1 MSMNVT
7 VRSVLLMVVASMAIA
22 VACGTATA
30 SEFSYNPD
38 PHETAWTS
46 QSAPEHTD
54 PIEPSPYLVD
64 PIAPCTPIE
73 NGTVDPCERRLY
85 DWWCCEIYL
94 YRSPAPWWPPDIP
107 WDAYEKLSITNGAA
121 YHHAFSVV
129 RATVIPDSTR
139 CIPVSG
145 WLFSTVK
152 TRTATPKYVPEP
164 VQENCF
170 VDVRVNEYYF
180 ARGPKELTLL
190 LDRQQSWTHDFDSV
204 SEHREFLVKQFAQFE
219 GYEFV
224 LELIAPGNL
233 LVRTW
238 RVGSAWD
245 VQRKSDGSVVAVDRL
260 AKAYA
265 DSPEWL
271 HKVELPLSELRE
283 QVRRANDEKLAKYD
297 GRVGEGSNLPSVI
310 HDIGDASLMRWML
323 DQDAWTLSVDATPM
337 APPPAPGEDDLFNPG
352 FNVLEITVTASPEV
366 PGGLEDTPTPVS
378 ALGDEPTA
386 TATVEPSATATAEA
400 TVEST
405 VTPEPAP
412 TPEQEDTPTPE
423 PEVAP
428 TANPE
433 PVPTPEP
440 EPTAT
445 PEPVVEPTATPEP
458 VVEPTATPEPAPVV
472 EPTATATPEP
482 EPVIEPTATPE
493 DAVATDTPEPEVP
506 GPEGPGAVGEP
517 GDEDGPDGPDTGS
530 GPDG

>member
-1 MSMNVT
+1 MNVT
-7 VRSVLLMVVASMAIA
+7 VRSLVSMTIASMALA

-30 SEFSYNPD
+30 SELSYNPD
-38 PHETAWTS
+38 PRETVWTS
-46 QSAPEHTD
+46 QSAPEHTG
-54 PIEPSPYLVD
+54 PIAQSPYLVD

-94 YRSPAPWWPPDIP
+94 YRHPAPWWPLDVP
-107 WDAYEKLSITNGAA
+107 WDAYEKLSTTNGAA

-129 RATVIPDSTR
+129 RATVIPGSTR

-190 LDRQQSWTHDFDSV
+190 LDKQPSWTHDFDSV
-204 SEHREFLVKQFAQFE
+204 SEHRVFLVEQFARFE

-238 RVGSAWD
+238 LVGAAWD

-260 AKAYA
+260 AASYA

-283 QVRRANDEKLAKYD
+283 QVRRANDEKIAKYD
-297 GRVGEGSNLPSVI
+297 GRVGRGSNLPGVI
-310 HDIGDASLMRWML
+310 DDIGDASLMRWML

-337 APPPAPGEDDLFNPG
+337 APPPVPGEDDLFNPG
-352 FNVLEITVTASPEV
+352 FNILESTVTASPEV
-366 PGGLEDTPTPVS
+366 PGGLEGTPTPVS

-386 TATVEPSATATAEA
+386 TETAEP
-400 TVEST
+400 T

-412 TPEQEDTPTPE
+412 TPELEDTPTPE

-428 TANPE
+428 TA
-433 PVPTPEP
+433 TPEP
-440 EPTAT
+440 API
-445 PEPVVEPTATPEP
+445 PESD
-458 VVEPTATPEPAPVV
+458 PTATPEPAPVV

-482 EPVIEPTATPE
+482 VIEPTATPE
-493 DAVATDTPEPEVP
+493 DAGATDTPEPEVP
-506 GPEGPGAVGEP
+506 GPEGPGAVDGP
-517 GDEDGPDGPDTGS
+517 GGGGPDEDGPDGPDTGS

>member
-1 MSMNVT
+1 MFATGKLT
-7 VRSVLLMVVASMAIA
+7 VVMMLTASAFAIA
-22 VACGTATA
+22 CVTIPESEVDYEPATLE
-30 SEFSYNPD
+30 SVR
-38 PHETAWTS
+38 TS
-46 QSAPEHTD
+46 PTAPERTA
-54 PIEPSPYLVD
+54 PIATSPYLVD
-64 PIAPCTPIE
+64 PVAPCTPIE

-107 WDAYEKLSITNGAA
+107 WDAYEKLSITNASA

-129 RATVIPDSTR
+129 RATVIPGSTR

-190 LDRQQSWTHDFDSV
+190 LDKQPSWTHDFDSV

-238 RVGSAWD
+238 LVGTAWD

-260 AKAYA
+260 ARSYA

-271 HKVELPLSELRE
+271 HKVELPPSELRE

-297 GRVGEGSNLPSVI
+297 GRVGRGANMASVI

-323 DQDAWTLSVDATPM
+323 DQDAWTLAVDATPM
-337 APPPAPGEDDLFNPG
+337 APPPAPGQSHRD
-352 FNVLEITVTASPEV
+352 
-366 PGGLEDTPTPVS
+366 
-378 ALGDEPTA
+378 
-386 TATVEPSATATAEA
+386 
-400 TVEST
+400 
-405 VTPEPAP
+405 
-412 TPEQEDTPTPE
+412 
-423 PEVAP
+423 
-428 TANPE
+428 
-433 PVPTPEP
+433 
-440 EPTAT
+440 
-445 PEPVVEPTATPEP
+445 
-458 VVEPTATPEPAPVV
+458 
-472 EPTATATPEP
+472 
-482 EPVIEPTATPE
+482 VIE
-493 DAVATDTPEPEVP
+493 
-506 GPEGPGAVGEP
+506 
-517 GDEDGPDGPDTGS
+517 
-530 GPDG
+530 